1 MNFNK
6 LYSRVVY
13 NETKEKQPRE
23 EDVEQYDHSASVAEQ
38 EEEYYDYDYD
48 DRRVYK
54 WSGEDVI
61 VEFPDR
67 AEECVVEGVVEYTV
81 EDEPPAP
88 ENRWEGGKWPEIE
101 GVEVTGI
108 FEAGDEHKDPV
119 DITKDVT
126 FEEMEI
132 AERALIDYFEKY
144 F

>member
-38 EEEYYDYDYD
+38 EEEYYDYDD
-48 DRRVYK
+48 NDRKMYK
-54 WSGEDVI
+54 WTSDDVT

-67 AEECVVEGVVEYTV
+67 AEDCVAEGIVSYTV

-88 ENRWEGGKWPEIE
+88 ENRWEGAKWPVIE

-108 FEAGDEHKDPV
+108 FEVGDQHKDPV
-119 DITKDVT
+119 DITEDVT

-132 AERALIDYFEKY
+132 AERALVNYFEKY